1 MRRRIGPKSAD
12 SSSPMVTN
20 HSDPSNA
27 DIFARLA
34 LAAAF
39 LSAVADRLGF
49 WGPYSDGVV
58 ISWGSMA
65 HFYAAVAALSPWAPQ
80 AAVPGLSWLVTALE
94 AALGL
99 LLIVGWQLRWVA
111 LVSGLLL
118 LVFAVSMAAFLSPKL
133 MLNYS
138 VLSCAAC
145 AFLLHLRS
153 K

>member
-1 MRRRIGPKSAD
+1 MNHRAAAKAAD
-12 SSSPMVTN
+12 PRSPVATGQ
-20 HSDPSNA
+20 HPWSNA

-58 ISWGSMA
+58 ISWGDMA

-80 AAVPGLSWLVTALE
+80 AAIPGLSWLVTALE

-111 LVSGLLL
+111 LVSALLL

>member
-1 MRRRIGPKSAD
+1 MNRSIGPKPAD
-12 SSSPMVTN
+12 SSSPVLAD
-20 HSDPSNA
+20 HSDPGSA

-58 ISWGSMA
+58 ISWGDMT

-80 AAVPGLSWLVTALE
+80 VAIPGLSWLVTALE

-111 LVSGLLL
+111 LTTGLLL
-118 LVFAVSMAAFLSPKL
+118 LVFAVSMAAFLSLKL